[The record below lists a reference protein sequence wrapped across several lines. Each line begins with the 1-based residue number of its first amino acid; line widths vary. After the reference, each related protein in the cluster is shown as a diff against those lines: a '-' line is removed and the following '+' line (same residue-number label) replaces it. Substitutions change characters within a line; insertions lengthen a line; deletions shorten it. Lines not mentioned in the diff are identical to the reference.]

1 MVEVHGFCD
10 ERFRELEALYRSD
23 VEADGGR
30 GSSLA
35 ATLHGVAVV
44 DLWGGTRDAEM
55 TLPWEADTVVRVFST
70 SKVPVIVAVLML
82 VDRGLLDL
90 DAPIAKY
97 WPEFARNGK
106 GAVTSRQVLV
116 HRSGLPGF
124 GRPFSSVEM
133 ADWGL
138 AISAL
143 EDAAL
148 WYEPGTT
155 SCYHAHTFG
164 FLLGELIQRVA
175 GTPFVDFVCGEVLAP
190 LGADFHFTLPS
201 PVDQARVA
209 ALWPPAVMPPI
220 DSPMANAVLDE
231 LTTRNDAGTTAS
243 LTRLHPGGCGLTNA
257 GALARLG
264 AMLAMGGELD
274 GHRYLGRATVEEA
287 ASEQSF
293 AIDEMFGPC
302 RYGLGFGLHS
312 DEFPAP
318 TPGAFHWGGVGG
330 SFVTM
335 DMVSEVSC
343 AFTPSLMQVVMDRGA
358 EPRQKA
364 LWATLGDI
372 CGRLT

>member
-1 MVEVHGFCD
+1 M
-10 ERFRELEALYRSD
+10 
-23 VEADGGR
+23 
-30 GSSLA
+30 
-35 ATLHGVAVV
+35 
-44 DLWGGTRDAEM
+44 M
-55 TLPWEADTVVRVFST
+55 LPWEADTVVRVFST

-175 GTPFVDFVCGEVLAP
+175 GTPFVDFVRGEVLAP

-231 LTTRNDAGTTAS
+231 LTTRNDAGST
-243 LTRLHPGGCGLTNA
+243 
-257 GALARLG
+257 
-264 AMLAMGGELD
+264 D
-274 GHRYLGRATVEEA
+274 
-287 ASEQSF
+287 
-293 AIDEMFGPC
+293 
-302 RYGLGFGLHS
+302 
-312 DEFPAP
+312 
-318 TPGAFHWGGVGG
+318 WGGVGG